1 MHPLEK
7 MILEGEHQQ
16 QDFKYFLND
25 AKKIARTLAAFA
37 NTDGGRLL
45 VGVKDNGKVVGLK
58 HKDEEVYVVEA
69 AANVFCMPAVVFE
82 TRYWNY
88 EGRTVLDVWVPKSGQ
103 APHTAPAENG
113 KAACFIR
120 KEDENKVASEL
131 ETAVLRLKY
140 SPQPLTLSM
149 DKQLER
155 LTEVLKTYDA
165 SNGYDIRT
173 LSRLSLMT
181 EKECV
186 EALARLIAG
195 GTI

>member
-25 AKKIARTLAAFA
+25 AKKISRTLAAFA

-69 AANVFCMPAVVFE
+69 AANVFCKPAVAFE

-88 EGRTVLDVWVPKSGQ
+88 DGKTVLDVWVPKSEH

-113 KAACFIR
+113 KATCFIR
-120 KEDENKVASEL
+120 KDDENKAASEL

-140 SPQPLTLSM
+140 SPQPLTLAM
-149 DKQLER
+149 DRQLER

-165 SNGYDIRT
+165 SGGYDIHI

-181 EKECV
+181 SAECT

-195 GTI
+195 RSI

>member
-1 MHPLEK
+1 M
-7 MILEGEHQQ
+7 
-16 QDFKYFLND
+16 
-25 AKKIARTLAAFA
+25 A
-37 NTDGGRLL
+37 
-45 VGVKDNGKVVGLK
+45 
-58 HKDEEVYVVEA
+58 
-69 AANVFCMPAVVFE
+69 FE

-88 EGRTVLDVWVPKSGQ
+88 DGNTVLDVWVPKSGQ